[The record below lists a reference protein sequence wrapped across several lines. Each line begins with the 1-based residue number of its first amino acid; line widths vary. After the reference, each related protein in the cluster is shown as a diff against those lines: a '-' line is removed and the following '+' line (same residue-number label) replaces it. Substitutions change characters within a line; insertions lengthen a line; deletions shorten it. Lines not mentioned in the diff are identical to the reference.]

1 MQSSRFFMRIPDTQ
15 TRGDAQMRR
24 AVLTHGLCALLL
36 GFGAMRAL
44 AALRFDQFD
53 SLLFAFGG
61 AVFFAIIAIFGVL
74 AKRRALLV
82 VSHSI
87 AILIVLAFALVG
99 YTPLMKPL
107 MQSLVISDTP
117 TRSDAIVVLS
127 CDVFADGR
135 PVPESQRRLDK
146 AYELLQQFSTNLVIT
161 RFGPPRVSY
170 APAVRDQLQKS
181 RLQRVKIHEV
191 GPIAITRDE
200 AVQVAQMA
208 RERGWKRVLVVT
220 DGFHTRRAKAL
231 FRGTGLNADA
241 APCSNPLEDFG
252 GLQTPEQRFAAFR
265 IWKYETAASWYSM
278 FRGWL

>member
-1 MQSSRFFMRIPDTQ
+1 
-15 TRGDAQMRR
+15 
-24 AVLTHGLCALLL
+24 
-36 GFGAMRAL
+36 MRAL

-53 SLLFAFGG
+53 SLLFAFGS

-82 VSHSI
+82 VSYSI
-87 AILIVLAFALVG
+87 AILTISTAILVG

-107 MQSLVISDTP
+107 MQSLVVSDTP

-170 APAVRDQLQKS
+170 APAVRNQLQKS

-200 AVQVAQMA
+200 AVQVAQLA

-241 APCSNPLEDFG
+241 APCSSPLEDFSN
-252 GLQTPEQRFAAFR
+252 LQTSEQRFAAFR